1 MKGYSSAF
9 IEQLAIIRKVRTWQA
24 EKTISAE
31 QAKELLA
38 HYSDDLYQPNVFIKI
53 GLFLFTCLA
62 CGFFASL
69 IFLIFS
75 PAFTNSYEMETL
87 FLSTILSISF
97 AIALEYVIRVKHFV
111 NVGIDNALLYAC
123 LLMVFYGMNML
134 LGAYLSSTTILLGMA
149 FIALLA
155 TIRYGDSLVG
165 GAALLLITSTLISFL
180 DKYELGKTFMP
191 FITMGF
197 AAAVYWLVLYLQKR
211 EDSFYYEA
219 CYDFLEVMS
228 LLLFYLGGNYLTVR
242 EGNALLHDIYTKP
255 SPQIA
260 NAPLFYFL
268 TLSIPLIYLFFGLKK
283 RDRLMLGVGGLTL
296 AFSIFTYRYYFAI
309 MPIEWALTLGG
320 SALIAISLF
329 FIRYLKTERGGFI
342 DKEQHGSLTQ
352 GLTEI
357 AISHLVQDGL
367 SKRPMKGDEGF
378 RGGDFG
384 GSGAGEDY
392 Q

>member
-1 MKGYSSAF
+1 MKGYPSAF
-9 IEQLAIIRKVRTWQA
+9 VEQLAIIRKVRTWQ
-24 EKTISAE
+24 EDKKLSAT
-31 QAKELLA
+31 QVGELLA
-38 HYSDDLYQPNVFIKI
+38 HYSNDLYQPNVFIKI
-53 GLFLFTCLA
+53 GLFLFTGLA
-62 CGFFASL
+62 CSFFTSL
-69 IFLIFS
+69 MFLIFA
-75 PAFTNSYEMETL
+75 PAFTNSFEQETL
-87 FLSTILSISF
+87 FLSTVLSISF

-111 NVGIDNALLYAC
+111 SVGIDNALLYAC
-123 LLMVFYGMNML
+123 LITIFYGVNML

-149 FIALLA
+149 LIALLA

-165 GAALLLITSTLISFL
+165 GATLFLFTCTLISFL
-180 DKYELGKTFMP
+180 DRYELGKTLMP

-197 AAAVYWLVLYLQKR
+197 AAAVYWLVLYCQKR
-211 EDSFYYEA
+211 EDAFYYET

-228 LLLFYLGGNYLTVR
+228 LLLFYSGGNYLIVR
-242 EGNALLHDIYTKP
+242 EGNALLHDIYSKP

-260 NAPLFYFL
+260 NAPLFYFF
-268 TLSIPLIYLFFGLKK
+268 TLSIPLAYLFFGLKK
-283 RDRLMLGVGGLTL
+283 QNRLILGVGGLTL

-320 SALIAISLF
+320 VALIAIALF
-329 FIRYLKTERGGFI
+329 FIRYLKIERGGFI

-357 AISHLVQDGL
+357 ALSHLVQDVL
-367 SKRPMKGDEGF
+367 PKQPTKGEEGF